1 MIDNTDV
8 LKEIYMLSQ
17 AGKTGTVF
25 ITTTENRACHILL
38 ENGRVVALSHG
49 SLRGEQVLKHW
60 FNLDIERYSFK
71 PNLKMPLAGRSFLDD
86 DTDIFQFLNV
96 SFVERSSEAAK
107 PVSAS
112 KKRIYRGVE
121 IEEAETSTVSNKPRE
136 KVKKPLRIYRGQILE
151 D

>member
-8 LKEIYMLSQ
+8 LKEIYTLSQ
-17 AGKTGTVF
+17 AGVTGTLF

-60 FNLDIERYSFK
+60 FNLEIERYSFK
-71 PNLKMPLAGRSFLDD
+71 PNLRMPLAGRSFLDD
-86 DTDIFQFLNV
+86 DTDIFRFLNV
-96 SFVERSSEAAK
+96 SFAEQKKAVVK

-121 IEEAETSTVSNKPRE
+121 IEETETLGESNKPRE
-136 KVKKPLRIYRGQILE
+136 KVKKPVRMYRGQILE

>member
-8 LKEIYMLSQ
+8 LKEIYTLSQ
-17 AGKTGTVF
+17 AGVTGTLF

-38 ENGRVVALSHG
+38 ENGQVVALSHG

-60 FNLDIERYSFK
+60 FNLEIERYSFK
-71 PNLKMPLAGRSFLDD
+71 PNLRMPLAGRSFLDD
-86 DTDIFQFLNV
+86 DTDIFRFLNV
-96 SFVERSSEAAK
+96 SFAEQKKAVVK

-121 IEEAETSTVSNKPRE
+121 IEETEASNESNKPRE
-136 KVKKPLRIYRGQILE
+136 KVKKPVRIYRGQILE